1 MGVTLGVS
9 SSLAPSLDLRLT
21 GSLFSHSFRFSSS
34 GFDAIARLRF
44 ASGRASLDDYP
55 FHKAFRISP
64 GVLSYNQN
72 RITAADTIEPGSSFT
87 LNGDTFYSARMNER
101 TGASPVNGT
110 ALLNLHA
117 TRPGIHHHRRLGQ
130 GRFPD
135 RALVLSHRDR
145 CSAGRCAQGSTST
158 CSAGHAGTVLKPN
171 AQTSQ
176 TQTTGSPCRSSLICE
191 QKPANGP
198 RI

>member
-145 CSAGRCAQGSTST
+145 CSAGRCAQGQRQP
-158 CSAGHAGTVLKPN
+158 ARLGMPG
-171 AQTSQ
+171 
-176 TQTTGSPCRSSLICE
+176 PC
-191 QKPANGP
+191 
-198 RI
+198 